1 MKTFATYT
9 LGCKVNQY
17 ETQAIEGM
25 FQEKGYRLVPFD
37 EKADLYIINTCTVT
51 HISDRKSRQMIRHAK
66 KTNPSCLVAVTG
78 CYAQVAPEEVAS
90 IEGVDL
96 ICGTKEK
103 GMLLSLIEQH
113 CTKETEVR
121 VGDILRTREFEE
133 MKAFVHQ
140 DRYRA
145 YIKIQE
151 GCSEFCTYCI
161 IPFARGPVRSRPLEE
176 IRQEAEFLAQKGVRE
191 IILTGIHVA
200 AYGKDFKDG
209 TDLLSAVEAA
219 STADGIARVRLSSIE
234 PMTLTREFAQK
245 LRQYPKFCPHFHLSL
260 QSGCD
265 ETLRRMNR
273 RYTCVQFRDVVEG
286 IREEFPDAAVTTDIM
301 VGFPGETEEEF
312 SKSLQ
317 FAGEISFAQ
326 MHIFQYSRRKGTK
339 ADRMEGQ
346 VPKEIKEERSH
357 RMFDLDEQCRSAFL
371 NHFLGRELEVLFE
384 QEKDGVLDG
393 KAPNYLSVQVPASE
407 AMPGDIKTVRIE
419 SADGNGLFGHVV

>member
-25 FQEKGYRLVPFD
+25 FREKGYEQVSFD

-66 KTNPSCLVAVTG
+66 KMNPFCLVAVTG

-90 IEGVDL
+90 IEGVD
-96 ICGTKEK
+96 IVCGTKEK
-103 GMLLSLIEQH
+103 GKLLSLAEQH
-113 CTKETEVR
+113 AAGKTEIR

-133 MKAFVHQ
+133 MQASVPAG
-140 DRYRA
+140 RYRA

-161 IPFARGPVRSRPLEE
+161 IPFARGPVRSRPLEK
-176 IRQEAEFLAQKGVRE
+176 IRREAELLAQKGIRE

-200 AYGKDFKDG
+200 SYGKDLKDG
-209 TDLLSAVEAA
+209 TGLLDAVEAVSA
-219 STADGIARVRLSSIE
+219 PDGISRVRLSSIE
-234 PMTLTREFAQK
+234 PMTLTREFAQRLK
-245 LRQYPKFCPHFHLSL
+245 QYPKLCPHFHLSL

-265 ETLRRMNR
+265 ETLKRMNR
-273 RYTCVQFRDVVEG
+273 KYTCAGFREVVEG
-286 IREEFPDAAVTTDIM
+286 IREAFPDAAVTTDIM

-312 SKSLQ
+312 SQSLR
-317 FAGEISFAQ
+317 FAEEIRFAQ

-339 ADRMEGQ
+339 ADRMENQ
-346 VPKEIKEERSH
+346 VPKEVKEERSR
-357 RMFDLDEQCRSAFL
+357 RMFEVDRICRSAFL
-371 NHFLGRELEVLFE
+371 ERFLGRELEVLLE
-384 QEKDGVLDG
+384 QDKDGFLEG
-393 KAPNYLSVQVPASE
+393 KAPNYVTVRVPSGE
-407 AMPGDIKTVRIE
+407 GRPGEIKTVRIAD
-419 SADGNGLFGHVV
+419 ADGDGLFGHIL